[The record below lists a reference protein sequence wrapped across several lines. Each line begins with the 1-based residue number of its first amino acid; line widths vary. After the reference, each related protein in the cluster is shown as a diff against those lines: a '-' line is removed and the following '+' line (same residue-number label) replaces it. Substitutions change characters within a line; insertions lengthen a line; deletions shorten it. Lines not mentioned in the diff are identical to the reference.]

1 MGKYPK
7 FEDTIILSPSNHFC
21 LETLSAAIKIVMSA
35 YKFATGMGIWLKME
49 TQGWGNWHLK
59 TENVKFSVL
68 TPPLPPPPILRQT
81 IDSKHLDAMQFL
93 ISIIQ

>member
-7 FEDTIILSPSNHFC
+7 FEDTIILSPSNYFC
-21 LETLSAAIKIVMSA
+21 LETISAAIKIVMSA

-59 TENVKFSVL
+59 TENVKFPVGS
-68 TPPLPPPPILRQT
+68 PPPPAILGQT